1 MTTPPSTPPTGPTS
15 SHDEIAAHR
24 ARSSSRRRLLLI
36 AGAVVAVVAVATPVA
51 FAVLGGDDDAAA
63 DGDLVP
69 LHIADTAQS
78 DFQDTIVEVGRENG
92 LDITFTNFT
101 DPYLPNTALV
111 EGEVDANSFQHI
123 AWLSQYNQENGSDIT
138 PLFSTVVSAWGLFSA
153 THESAEALP
162 EGARVAVPSDPANF
176 SRALFILQTAG
187 LLEVDADAGVFPEE
201 GDITSNPLGLEL
213 VPLAHES
220 VQTAYEDPGIDAV
233 VTATDDFDPAL
244 GITSEDALTL
254 EDPEAESSA
263 PYIIVVATT
272 PENLD
277 DEAWPL
283 LEETYRDPRVV
294 EALEEEKRGEA
305 TIVEYPVDQ
314 LRDALAELSE
324 Q

>member
-1 MTTPPSTPPTGPTS
+1 MTTPDPATS
-15 SHDEIAAHR
+15 SSDEISQHQ
-24 ARSSSRRRLLLI
+24 ARSAARRRIALI
-36 AGAVVAVVAVATPVA
+36 VAGLVILAAVAIPVSLSL
-51 FAVLGGDDDAAA
+51 FGDDETD
-63 DGDLVP
+63 DDLIP

-78 DFQDTIVEVGRENG
+78 DFQDTIIEVGREKG

-123 AWLSQYNQENGSDIT
+123 AWLSQFNTENDADIT
-138 PLFSTVVSAWGLFSA
+138 PLFSTVVSAWGLFSEDHA
-153 THESAEALP
+153 TAEEIP
-162 EGARVAVPSDPANF
+162 DGARIAVPDDPANF

-187 LLEVDADAGVFPEE
+187 LLEVDSGAGVFPTED
-201 GDITSNPLGLEL
+201 DITDNPHDIEL
-213 VPLAHES
+213 VRLAHES
-220 VQTAYEDPGIDAV
+220 VQTAYQDPGIEAV
-233 VTATDDFDPAL
+233 VVATDDFDPAL
-244 GITSEDALTL
+244 EITSDDALVL

-277 DEAWPL
+277 NEAWPI
-283 LEETYRDPRVV
+283 LEETYRDSRVV

-305 TIVEYPVDQ
+305 TIVEFPVDQ